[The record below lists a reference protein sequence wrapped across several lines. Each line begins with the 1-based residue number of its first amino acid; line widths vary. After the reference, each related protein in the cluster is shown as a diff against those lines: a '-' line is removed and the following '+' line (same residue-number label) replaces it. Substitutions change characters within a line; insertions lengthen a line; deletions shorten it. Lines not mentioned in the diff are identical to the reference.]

1 MTFTQREAQGETLW
15 LSSPVSGIDV
25 IQLWMRGQ
33 EAARIVSG
41 RAARTRPCL
50 QRRQQRG
57 IVRFL
62 DGHRGGRA
70 SFDGFDGFDFLRTD
84 LSCP

>member
-50 QRRQQRG
+50 QRLRAEIQGSPRMLGQEQRNR
-57 IVRFL
+57 VRIA
-62 DGHRGGRA
+62 R
-70 SFDGFDGFDFLRTD
+70 S
-84 LSCP
+84 